1 MSSDFVPSVV
11 PAKKEAL
18 VGKAEDKQDSKLAD
32 HALPLLKN
40 VTVVKRPYLYQSYQI
55 KPGGC
60 KNLPHSIRVYLTEV
74 FQQFF

>member
-1 MSSDFVPSVV
+1 M
-11 PAKKEAL
+11 
-18 VGKAEDKQDSKLAD
+18 GKAEDKQDSKLAD

-74 FQQFF
+74 FQQFLKLLFALVPGFLRKKK